1 MKKTILLLMLFFGCF
16 TFAQQVP
23 QTYLYT
29 FNPFL
34 VNPATS
40 GMNNCLE
47 VSVDHHNQWVKIE
60 GAPITNHLTLSSRL
74 GNNWGVGGQFMMDK
88 IGMLQQVSAMGNVSY
103 GFLSGDQRLRVG
115 LSLGYNNYR
124 VNPSAAIAFDLS
136 DPIVNGGNQSAGNFS
151 SDFGL
156 YYKKGNLELYGSV
169 KQWMKTYA
177 NFGILNSQGY
187 AQRAHFVL
195 GSGYNVTLNEQWK
208 LRPNVWVKNIKN
220 VTQADV
226 NVDAQY
232 HEFLQFGIGLRT
244 QVGLV
249 ARAGITL
256 KEKFFFGYAYEAPL
270 ANISTY
276 STGSHEMMLKMTL
289 CRPTK
294 SPKVK
299 KITKDSIAQVP
310 PKENAK
316 IDTLYITKTEY
327 RIDTVFVERP
337 IEVTPPQ
344 LETTE
349 ENQAVGNLSKT
360 ILFEFDKSLVKKES
374 YGEIENLVNMLQMNP
389 KLMVSLEGHTDAKGP
404 ETYNANLSKNRVN
417 AVRDLLIFNGIAAN
431 RISIGHFGESKPKAS
446 NDTVDGRKDN
456 RRVDVVI
463 IKKD

>member
-1 MKKTILLLMLFFGCF
+1 MLFFGCF

-47 VSVDHHNQWVKIE
+47 ISVDHHNQWVKIE

-74 GNNWGVGGQFMMDK
+74 GKNWGVGGQFMMDK

-124 VNPSAAIAFDLS
+124 VNPSSAIAFDLS

-156 YYKKGNLELYGSV
+156 YYAKGNLELFGSV
-169 KQWMKTYA
+169 KQWMRTYA

-187 AQRAHFVL
+187 AQKAHFVI
-195 GSGYNVTLNEQWK
+195 GSGYNIALNDNWK
-208 LRPNVWVKNIKN
+208 IRPNVWVKNIKN

-226 NVDAQY
+226 NVDANY
-232 HEFLQFGIGLRT
+232 HQFLQFGIGLRT

-249 ARAGITL
+249 ARAGITV
-256 KEKFFFGYAYEAPL
+256 KEKFFFGYAYEAPM

-276 STGSHEMMLKMTL
+276 STGSHEMLLKMTL
-289 CRPTK
+289 CRPAKT
-294 SPKVK
+294 PKVK
-299 KITKDSIAQVP
+299 KITKDSLAQVP
-310 PKENAK
+310 LKENTK
-316 IDTLYITKTEY
+316 IDTVYITKTAY
-327 RIDTVFVERP
+327 QIDTVFVERP
-337 IEVTPPQ
+337 VAIEPPK
-344 LETTE
+344 ETTPA
-349 ENQAVGNLSKT
+349 ENETVGNLSKT
-360 ILFEFDKSLVKKES
+360 ILFQFDKSIVKKES
-374 YGEIENLVNMLQMNP
+374 YGEIETLVNMLQMNP
-389 KLMVSLEGHTDAKGP
+389 SFRVSLEGHTDSQGA
-404 ETYNANLSKNRVN
+404 ESYNVNLSKNRVN
-417 AVRDLLIFNGIAAN
+417 AVRDLLILNGIPAN

-446 NDTVDGRKDN
+446 NDTNVGRQDN
-456 RRVDVVI
+456 RRVDVVL